1 MTFCEMHK
9 QSGGCNECP
18 NRWVCKKSELATL
31 KMSDQELIEAIGRL
45 KRGKMTEDENGIS
58 VAEYENELSFRHA
71 LAHAEVNAVNTA
83 TERKIRDAH
92 KDMYGDEPLSE
103 STLKLALLVPD
114 IAKLEY
120 ERGYYAGKCAGL
132 GFKGEAPK

>member
-9 QSGGCNECP
+9 QSGGCTECP
-18 NRWVCKKSELATL
+18 NRWVCKKSGLITL
-31 KMSDQELIEAIGRL
+31 KMSDQELTEAIEQC
-45 KRGKMTEDENGIS
+45 KRGETPEGALSI
-58 VAEYENELSFRHA
+58 AEYEHELSLR
-71 LAHAEVNAVNTA
+71 NAIANTEEKA
-83 TERKIRDAH
+83 NHDAAERKIMEAH
-92 KDMYGDEPLSE
+92 KNLNGGESLSE
-103 STLKLALLVPD
+103 STLNFALLMLD